1 MNQHVNGTVTAPGN
15 VELLV
20 PVPDVDDPEVTIL
33 FPALNEQVSIGRF
46 IDWWP
51 QRK

>member
-33 FPALNEQVSIGRF
+33 GPALNEEISIGRF
-46 IDWWP
+46 IN
-51 QRK
+51 